1 MQPEEM
7 DVEAVTALATA
18 QKCCD
23 TGTPSPAPP
32 PQWTFI
38 TLCNV
43 RGLNGDGSL
52 GSMASLTFQWWK

>member
-1 MQPEEM
+1 MQPKEM
-7 DVEAVTALATA
+7 DVEAVIALATA
-18 QKCCD
+18 QKCCN

-43 RGLNGDGSL
+43 RWLKDDGSL
-52 GSMASLTFQWWK
+52 GSMTSLTFQ